1 VTPPFVF
8 ETVIEEGLLFWETED
23 WWGVKFFV
31 STERDGPRNSD
42 AATTAT
48 TPPTTTAR
56 MMTTSIVWLRPG
68 FLTHPA
74 GPGTALTV
82 VNMN

>member
-8 ETVIEEGLLFWETED
+8 ETVIEEGLLLGETED
-23 WWGVKFFV
+23 WYGVKFFV
-31 STERDGPRNSD
+31 VTERDGPRNTD

-48 TPPTTTAR
+48 TAPSTTAR
-56 MMTTSIVWLRPG
+56 MMTTSIVWLKPG
-68 FLTHPA
+68 FLTSPA

-82 VNMN
+82 VNIN